1 MHVAVI
7 GSGYV
12 GLVAGAC
19 LAETGNDV
27 VCVDVDAE
35 KIARLQR
42 NEIPI
47 YEPGLEPMVQRN
59 QADGRLT
66 FTTDVGA
73 AVRGAQVVFIAVGT
87 PPGEDGSADLQHVL
101 AVARDIGRHMNEPK
115 VVVTKSTV
123 PVGTAEKV
131 RAAVAGPRPRS
142 PSRSAPIRSS

>member
-27 VCVDVDAE
+27 VCVDNDAE

-59 QADGRLT
+59 QAEGRLT
-66 FTTDVGA
+66 FTTDIA
-73 AVRGAQVVFIAVGT
+73 SAVPAPQIGFT
-87 PPGEDGSADLQHVL
+87 L
-101 AVARDIGRHMNEPK
+101 ALYLTVYALLLLAYVSVIKHM
-115 VVVTKSTV
+115 
-123 PVGTAEKV
+123 AEK
-131 RAAVAGPRPRS
+131 S
-142 PSRSAPIRSS
+142 E